1 MSKNTKRSPEEKME
15 IVLEGLQND
24 NISETCRKHGITK
37 VNFTRKNLLDLLL
50 KFSERMQ
57 KPYMLD

>member
-24 NISETCRKHGITK
+24 NISETCRKHGIYESQCRG
-37 VNFTRKNLLDLLL
+37 FHSSSFLPPL
-50 KFSERMQ
+50 
-57 KPYMLD
+57 